1 MSASFAGHELHS
13 PRFELED
20 ARALAREHFG
30 VDGEVSG
37 LGSHQDQNVLIA
49 TTAGR
54 FVLKIANAA
63 FGEAELDL
71 QNRAMVHLAERLALE
86 VPQPRRRW
94 TAARSS
100 PSSATA

>member
-1 MSASFAGHELHS
+1 ML
-13 PRFELED
+13 
-20 ARALAREHFG
+20 
-30 VDGEVSG
+30 VDTGP
-37 LGSHQDQNVLIA
+37 A
-49 TTAGR
+49 R

-71 QNRAMVHLAERLALE
+71 QNRAMVHLAERLPLD
-86 VPQPRRRW
+86 VPRPVPRRS